1 MAWTTSDLATIETAI
16 RTAMTEGIASVSLAG
31 QTTQVYTLEQLRE
44 MRAEI
49 KGELAAA
56 NPNSL
61 GGMRARKTIP
71 PAAG

>member
-1 MAWTTSDLATIETAI
+1 MAWLASDLTLIETLIRQAI
-16 RTAMTEGIASVSLAG
+16 TEGVVSASIAG
-31 QTTQVYTLEQLRE
+31 QSVQSYTLEQLRE

-56 NPNSL
+56 NANSL
-61 GGMRARKTIP
+61 GGMRIRKTIP